1 MIKYPLLILNFL
13 GVFVF
18 QIFFDDGVII
28 EDNTPTTLQP
38 GETKL
43 VEISVNK
50 GEIAGFAKLELVLP
64 GGLTASP
71 AETQGASFTF
81 SGQKAKYI
89 WMTLPDAQE
98 FTVSYNITAEP
109 SANGNLVVKGTFSYI
124 KENQRVD
131 YDLQSK
137 LIAIGVA
144 GDDVVET
151 ESDSD
156 NSGDTAT
163 NDQGTTND
171 GSMQCRRYVTEISAN
186 EYHVEL
192 EVSNAALEGFA
203 KIMEKVPA
211 GFAVEEDDSDGA
223 IATIE
228 SSGIKYVWF
237 DAPSTSSFTVSYR
250 LQAMSSMSRPEIDGT
265 FSFVRDNSPQELPV
279 IEEGAGG
286 DDTQI
291 ADAIETEVDEDLVSE
306 VVNDVEEVAEDT
318 ADEVV
323 EDIQAEVVEEVIAP
337 IEDKVDDVTEQ
348 IVEEVQTQPEDDS
361 VADNSETIVDTP
373 KATTVPDPENGVTY
387 KVQIVAGH
395 NTVGKS
401 YFKKRHSFS
410 EGFNIEH
417 HEGWVKY
424 TTGSH
429 GEYKGA
435 RDERERINGRYNF
448 NGPFVS
454 AYNDGER
461 ITVQEALMISKQQW
475 YQ

>member
-18 QIFFDDGVII
+18 QMFFDDGVII
-28 EDNTPTTLQP
+28 EDNTPTTLQV
-38 GETKL
+38 GETQL

-50 GEIAGFAKLELVLP
+50 GEIAGFAKLELILP
-64 GGLTASP
+64 GGLSASP
-71 AETQGASFTF
+71 VETEGASFTF

-109 SANGNLVVKGTFSYI
+109 LASGNLVVKGAFSYI

-137 LIAIGVA
+137 LISIGLK
-144 GDDVVET
+144 GDDLA
-151 ESDSD
+151 DSGGD
-156 NSGDTAT
+156 SEGDTENET
-163 NDQGTTND
+163 GSVSQGATND
-171 GSMQCRRYVTEISAN
+171 GSMQCKRYVTEISTN
-186 EYHVEL
+186 EYLVKL
-192 EVSNAALEGFA
+192 EVTNATLEGFA
-203 KIMEKVPA
+203 KIMEKVPP
-211 GFAVEEDDSDGA
+211 GFAIEEDDSDGA

-237 DAPSTSSFTVSYR
+237 EAPSTSSFTVSYR
-250 LQAMSSMSRPEIDGT
+250 MQAMSSMGRPEIDGT
-265 FSFVRDNSPQELPV
+265 FSFVANNSPNELPV
-279 IEEGAGG
+279 IDAYAGE
-286 DDTQI
+286 DDTQL
-291 ADAIETEVDEDLVSE
+291 ADATEEVADATEDLV
-306 VVNDVEEVAEDT
+306 
-318 ADEVV
+318 
-323 EDIQAEVVEEVIAP
+323 AEVVDQVDEAVEETTDEIVADAEEVQAP
-337 IEDKVDDVTEQ
+337 IEESVDE
-348 IVEEVQTQPEDDS
+348 IVETIAEEVQSQPEDTS
-361 VADNSETIVDTP
+361 VANNSETIVDTP
-373 KATTVPDPENGVTY
+373 RATSVPDPENGITY

-410 EGFNIEH
+410 EVFNIEQ

-429 GEYKGA
+429 GEYQGA
-435 RDERERINGRYNF
+435 RNERERINGRYNF

-454 AYNDGER
+454 AYNNGER

>member
-18 QIFFDDGVII
+18 QLFFDDGVII
-28 EDNTPTTLQP
+28 EDNTPTTLQV

-43 VEISVNK
+43 VEISINK
-50 GEIAGFAKLELVLP
+50 GDIAGFAKLELILP
-64 GGLTASP
+64 GGLSAAPVAT
-71 AETQGASFTF
+71 EGASFTF

-89 WMTLPDAQE
+89 WMTLPDKQE

-109 SANGNLVVKGTFSYI
+109 SANGNLVVKGAFSYI

-144 GDDVVET
+144 GDEDPEENGDVA
-151 ESDSD
+151 SD
-156 NSGDTAT
+156 NPPGS
-163 NDQGTTND
+163 NEGTTED
-171 GSMQCRRYVTEISAN
+171 GSMQCKRYVTEISST
-186 EYHVEL
+186 EYLVKL
-192 EVSNAALEGFA
+192 EVTNADLEGFA
-203 KIMEKVPA
+203 KIMEKVPP

-228 SSGIKYVWF
+228 SAGIKYVWF

-250 LQAMSSMSRPEIDGT
+250 LQAMSSMSSPEIDGT
-265 FSFVRDNSPQELPV
+265 FSFVANNSPMEIPVIDGDSSADNS
-279 IEEGAGG
+279 
-286 DDTQI
+286 
-291 ADAIETEVDEDLVSE
+291 
-306 VVNDVEEVAEDT
+306 
-318 ADEVV
+318 
-323 EDIQAEVVEEVIAP
+323 DIAEVVEETIDTTEDLVAETIEETEELVEET
-337 IEDKVDDVTEQ
+337 IEDVA
-348 IVEEVQTQPEDDS
+348 EEVAPKVTPKESTKEPVKEVVKQVDEEPVDNS
-361 VADNSETIVDTP
+361 VADNSTKIKDTP
-373 KATTVPDPENGVTY
+373 KATTVPDPETGISY
-387 KVQIVAGH
+387 KVQTVAGH

-401 YFKKRHSFS
+401 YFQKRHNFT
-410 EGFNIEH
+410 EKFNIEH

-429 GEYKGA
+429 AEYKGA
-435 RDERERINGRYNF
+435 RDSRERINGTYNF

-454 AYNDGER
+454 AYNNGER